1 MVKVIIIA
9 IFIGMQIAVGI
20 YSTKKIKNVDDFLL
34 GGRKMGAWLSA
45 LAYGTSYFSA
55 VIFIGYAG
63 GIGWEMGTS
72 AIWIGIGNALFG
84 SFLAWKVLAKRTRSI
99 TRELDAKTMPEFF
112 QKRYKCEALKIL
124 SSILTF
130 VFLVPYTASVYK
142 GLGYLFAKLF
152 GSMVTEHQ
160 AYIIAITI
168 MALITVLYL
177 VLGGY
182 MATAMNNLIQGII
195 MIGGTI
201 IIVIYV
207 LNSPNVNGLSAGL
220 QSLNN
225 VKEGLGTLIGPN
237 PWKLLSL
244 VLLTSFGV
252 WGLPQMVHKFYAI
265 KDDSAIKRGTI
276 IATVFAA
283 IIGVGAYFTGSF
295 GHLFFSEI
303 PNQMPDTIIPEM
315 LFSLLPDVFL
325 GIFMVLILSAS
336 MSTLSS
342 LVLVSSSSI
351 TVDLIKGY
359 VKPNMSEKKQI
370 LLLRIFCVIFVLISV
385 IIALTNN
392 NTIVTLMNLSWGT
405 LAGSLL
411 GPYLLGIYSKR
422 TNKTAAI
429 LGMLSGFTTMMT
441 LVIINGM
448 TYSTIAGCISMATSV
463 MVTLIG
469 TFIFKDKEKYIIQES
484 TNEATVTGK

>member
-1 MVKVIIIA
+1 MVKIIIIA
-9 IFIGMQIAVGI
+9 IFIGIQVAVGI
-20 YSTKKIKNVDDFLL
+20 YSTKKINSVDDFLL

-45 LAYGTSYFSA
+45 IAYGTSYFSA

-84 SFLAWKVLAKRTRSI
+84 SFLAWKILAKRTRSV
-99 TRELDAKTMPEFF
+99 TRELNAKTMPEFF
-112 QKRYKCEALKIL
+112 QKRYNSDLLKIL
-124 SSILTF
+124 ASVLTF

-152 GSMVTEHQ
+152 GASVTINQ
-160 AYIIAITI
+160 AYIISVVI
-168 MALITVLYL
+168 MALFTVLYL

-182 MATAMNNLIQGII
+182 IATAMNNLIQGII
-195 MIGGTI
+195 MIVGTI

-207 LNSPNVNGLSAGL
+207 INSPNVNGLSQGL
-220 QSLNN
+220 DSLNN
-225 VKEGLGTLIGPN
+225 IKEGLGTIIGPN

-244 VLLTSFGV
+244 VILTSFGV
-252 WGLPQMVHKFYAI
+252 WGLPQMVHKYYAI

-283 IIGVGAYFTGSF
+283 IIGIGAYFTGSF

-303 PNQMPDTIIPEM
+303 PNGVADTIVPEM
-315 LFSLLPDVFL
+315 LTLVLPDVFL

-359 VKPNMSEKKQI
+359 FKKDLNEKKQVA
-370 LLLRIFCVIFVLISV
+370 LLRIFCVVFVLISV

-405 LAGSLL
+405 LAGCFL
-411 GPYLLGIYSKR
+411 GPYILGIYNKR
-422 TNKTAAI
+422 TNKISA
-429 LGMLSGFTTMMT
+429 LVGMLSGFTTMMT

-448 TYSTIAGCISMATSV
+448 TYSTIGGCISMAVSIV
-463 MVTLIG
+463 VTYIASY
-469 TFIFKDKEKYIIQES
+469 IFKDKEFKTQEIKD
-484 TNEATVTGK
+484 EAIVTSK